1 MRTIVDKPV
10 TAQRDEAVL
19 LLGWLVCAKR
29 SLKMHEVQT
38 LRSVDFDKR
47 AVEFER
53 RRFRVHIKDLCE
65 SLVDVREDGSIGLV
79 HMTART

>member
-1 MRTIVDKPV
+1 MQTIVNKPV
-10 TAQRDEAVL
+10 TAQRDEALL

-29 SLKMHEVQT
+29 SLRMHEVQT

-53 RRFRVHIKDLCE
+53 RQFRVHIKDLCE
-65 SLVDVREDGSIGLV
+65 SLVDVREDGSIELV